1 MKKSEFKEYLK
12 TEILQMSEA
21 TKEEVDTQKELNA
34 ELEKTKELT
43 STMEG
48 KMKKSEF
55 KEYLKNEILAEL
67 SNIDPGTEPK
77 SFLRKKPSYVQLEA
91 GGNIDPGVELKSFLK
106 KKPDHIQ
113 LEEEEEVDVDIDV
126 TDDVEIEDE
135 VVVEPTPDEATLDGM
150 TDELVAIARRA
161 KEAGFIELANQ
172 ILNSAKFSSKTQF
185 DAITPEV

>member
-48 KMKKSEF
+48 KMKRSEF
-55 KEYLKNEILAEL
+55 KEYLKTEILAEF
-67 SNIDPGTEPK
+67 N
-77 SFLRKKPSYVQLEA
+77 
-91 GGNIDPGVELKSFLK
+91 GNIDPGAEPKSFLK
-106 KKPDHIQ
+106 KKPDYVQ
-113 LEEEEEVDVDIDV
+113 LEEDDEEIDIDV
-126 TDDVEIEDE
+126 TDDVEI
-135 VVVEPTPDEATLDGM
+135 EPTPDEATLDGM

-161 KEAGFIELANQ
+161 KNAGFVELANQ

>member
-55 KEYLKNEILAEL
+55 KEYLKNEILAEFHG
-67 SNIDPGTEPK
+67 NIDPGTEPK
-77 SFLRKKPSYVQLEA
+77 SFLRKKPDYVQLE
-91 GGNIDPGVELKSFLK
+91 
-106 KKPDHIQ
+106 
-113 LEEEEEVDVDIDV
+113 EEDEIDIDV
-126 TDDVEIEDE
+126 TDDIEVEDE
-135 VVVEPTPDEATLDGM
+135 ISLEPTPDEATLDGM
-150 TDELVAIARRA
+150 TDELVVIARRA
-161 KEAGFIELANQ
+161 KEAGFVELANQ

>member
-55 KEYLKNEILAEL
+55 KEYLKNEILAEFHG
-67 SNIDPGTEPK
+67 NIDPGAEPK
-77 SFLRKKPSYVQLEA
+77 SFLRKKPDYVQL
-91 GGNIDPGVELKSFLK
+91 
-106 KKPDHIQ
+106 
-113 LEEEEEVDVDIDV
+113 EEEEVDVDIDV
-126 TDDVEIEDE
+126 TDDVEIDEPIE
-135 VVVEPTPDEATLDGM
+135 VVPTAEENQLDGM
-150 TDELVAIARRA
+150 TDELVAIARKA
-161 KEAGFIELANQ
+161 KQAGFIELANQ
-172 ILNSAKFSSKTQF
+172 ILNSAKFASKTQF
-185 DAITPEV
+185 DAITPEI

>member
-55 KEYLKNEILAEL
+55 KEYLKNEILAEFHG
-67 SNIDPGTEPK
+67 NIDPGTEPK
-77 SFLRKKPSYVQLEA
+77 SFLRKKPDYVQLE
-91 GGNIDPGVELKSFLK
+91 
-106 KKPDHIQ
+106 
-113 LEEEEEVDVDIDV
+113 EEDEIDIDV

-135 VVVEPTPDEATLDGM
+135 VSLEPTPDEATLDGM

-161 KEAGFIELANQ
+161 KNAGFVELANQ